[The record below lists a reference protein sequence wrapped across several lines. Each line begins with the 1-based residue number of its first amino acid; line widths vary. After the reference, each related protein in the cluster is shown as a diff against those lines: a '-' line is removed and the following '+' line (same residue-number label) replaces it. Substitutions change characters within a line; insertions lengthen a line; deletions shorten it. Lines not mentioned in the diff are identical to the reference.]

1 MIISAIVA
9 VAENGVMGNHGEIPW
24 HLSSDFKFFKKT
36 TLHHPVI
43 MGRSTFLS
51 IGRPLP
57 KRDNI
62 IITRDWFYLVSGAM
76 VVHSIEE
83 ALRLAESTG
92 TDEAFIIGGGNIFRQ
107 TIDLW
112 DKLYYTE
119 IHLLPEG
126 DTYFPEINWSDWNLI
141 ERRYQP
147 QLKGDDCDC
156 TFKIFQ
162 RKTESHRVTDI

>member
-9 VAENGVMGNHGEIPW
+9 VAENGVIGYQGEIPW
-24 HLSSDFKFFKKT
+24 HLSSDFKFFKKK

-43 MGRSTFLS
+43 MGRSSFIS

-62 IITRDWFYLVSGAM
+62 IITRDLFYIVSGAM
-76 VVHSIEE
+76 VVHSIDE
-83 ALRLAESTG
+83 ALQIAEETG
-92 TDEAFIIGGGNIFRQ
+92 TDEAFIIGGGEIFRQ

-119 IHLLPEG
+119 IHMNPDG
-126 DTYFPEINWSDWNLI
+126 DTFFPEINWNEWTLVEKNFH
-141 ERRYQP
+141 P
-147 QLKGDDCDC
+147 QKDGDDSDC
-156 TFKIFQ
+156 TFKTYC
-162 RKTESHRVTDI
+162 RKNMSEGSSDQ